1 MIDLLFFVSGFAGLA
16 LEVVWLRQLGWI
28 AGTTRAAVAL
38 VLAVFMAGL
47 GIGALL
53 LGQLA
58 DRAARAGG
66 ARSAL
71 RLYGAL
77 ELGIAVTGALVT
89 LLLDGIAARGAGS
102 LLWRAPQLFAALASL
117 LLLPPTLLMGATLPA
132 ASRVA
137 ARVFG
142 GAGARVSRLYAVNTL
157 GAALGALVT
166 GYFLIARLG
175 VAGTGLAATTL
186 NALCGAAAIGGSA
199 WLTRAARSGRG
210 AAASTPPPDAPA
222 ASATPGTGLPPWV
235 LVLLAAA
242 SGFTMLGYEVIWTR
256 LLIYSAGSSVYAFA
270 GMLAVFLLGLV
281 GASAVASLRLARRP
295 RPVLDLAVSQA
306 VGGILALAGLVLLPV
321 LLPENPARLSQVGV
335 GSLFRSTLGPAARLV
350 LAPAL
355 ALGMAFPLVNALR
368 LREAERLGRDVGGV
382 YAANTLGAIAG
393 SLAAGFLLL
402 PILGAA
408 RAIQVLVA
416 LNLAAAALLLLTW
429 RPHTSSARSPQPALA
444 RILGIGFA
452 LAALLVPL
460 VAPGRD
466 AVRTV
471 TLRDA
476 TATRAPEEVLAYDE
490 GPTVTVAVVDD
501 RAGFRDPESRR
512 LLTDGLNM
520 SGTTWNAKRYMRF
533 LAHLPLLLHPAP
545 RSVLVIGLGTGMTAG
560 AATLHPDVS
569 EVTTAELAAE
579 VAKAARIFAPQNFA
593 VLDSPKHRLVIA
605 DGRHFLRTSG
615 GCYDVILAEPPP
627 PRASGTV
634 NLYSREYY
642 LACRDA
648 LNPGGFCLQWMP
660 LHSQGEEE
668 LRAKLATFLAVFPGA
683 TLWLPNGEEA
693 IVLGTAPGAA
703 LTPAPP
709 DSNVLAARI
718 ADPALAGALRAVG
731 LAAPADLIACYGFGP
746 ETLARYT
753 RDMSLVTDRHPFTEN
768 YLAHPRLFDPFDK
781 LRLLT
786 LVEPPPPALAAAA
799 GHPAALA
806 RARQAAAEMW
816 RGQMFKHPS
825 QLFEALRLAPEN
837 RYFQQLCLAEP
848 VQVAGLAAELARR
861 PGDREL
867 ELLRTQVLAATGRGE
882 ESLAALASLMATNQ
896 DWMPPRLL
904 TARVALHLG
913 VPERGLFVLAGA
925 PHAPAATTAA
935 EAANGLLTLA
945 ISAENATGG
954 ARVIAGRDYVNAL
967 LATRELG
974 LARETAAHLVTAAP
988 EAPEA
993 LLASALAFDRAGY
1006 PADALPMYERLE
1018 TAHPADPSLD
1028 RARGRALFY
1037 AGRPADAL
1045 PLLATAAKRTPGDP
1059 ETARLHAEALRELGR
1074 YAEAAAAIRA
1084 LRSAADPGDRAL
1096 GREREG
1102 SYRRLEANAARRSR
1116 D

>member
-38 VLAVFMAGL
+38 VLAVFLAGL

-53 LGQLA
+53 LGRLA
-58 DRAARAGG
+58 DRASREGG
-66 ARSAL
+66 GRSAL
-71 RLYGAL
+71 RLYGTL
-77 ELGIAVTGALVT
+77 ELGIAATGALVT

-175 VAGTGLAATTL
+175 VVDTGLAATTL
-186 NALCGAAAIGGSA
+186 NALCGAAAIAWSARLTAGSGPDRREASPPPSALASTAAPGGS
-199 WLTRAARSGRG
+199 LPARM
-210 AAASTPPPDAPA
+210 
-222 ASATPGTGLPPWV
+222 
-235 LVLLAAA
+235 LVLLAAW

-256 LLIYSAGSSVYAFA
+256 LLVYSAGSSVYAFA
-270 GMLAVFLLGLV
+270 GMLAVFLFGLV
-281 GASAVASLRLARRP
+281 GASAAASMRLARRGN
-295 RPVLDLAVSQA
+295 PVLDLAGSQA
-306 VGGILALAGLVLLPV
+306 AGGILSLAGLVLLPV
-321 LLPENPARLSQVGV
+321 LLPENPTRFSQTGI
-335 GSLFRSTLGPAARLV
+335 GSLFRTTLAPAARLV

-368 LREAERLGRDVGGV
+368 LREAERLGRDVGGI

-393 SLAAGFLLL
+393 SLAAGFLFL
-402 PILGAA
+402 PVLGAA
-408 RAIQVLVA
+408 RAIHVLAA
-416 LNLAAAALLLLTW
+416 LNLAAAALVLLIW
-429 RPHTSSARSPQPALA
+429 RPRSPIPPDGAPGHTRR
-444 RILGIGFA
+444 RILGVGLA
-452 LAALLVPL
+452 AAALLIPVL
-460 VAPGRD
+460 APGRQ
-466 AVRTV
+466 AVRAV

-476 TATRAPEEVLAYDE
+476 TSARAQADVLVYDE

-501 RAGFRDPESRR
+501 RAGFRDPEARR

-533 LAHLPLLLHPAP
+533 LAHLPILLHPAP

-560 AATLHPDVS
+560 AATLHPDVA
-569 EVTTAELAAE
+569 EVTTVELAAE
-579 VAKAARIFAPQNFA
+579 VAAAARTFAPQNFS

-634 NLYSREYY
+634 HLYSREYY
-642 LACRDA
+642 IACRDA

-683 TLWLPNGEEA
+683 TLWLPSGEEA

-703 LTPAPP
+703 SAPAPP
-709 DSNVLAARI
+709 ESSVLAARM
-718 ADPALAGALRAVG
+718 ADPALIAALRAVG
-731 LAAPADLIACYGFGP
+731 LAEPADLIACYGFGP

-753 RDMSLVTDRHPFTEN
+753 RDLPLVTDRHPFTEA
-768 YLAHPRLFDPFDK
+768 YLAHPRLLDPFDQ
-781 LRLLT
+781 LRLIT
-786 LVEPPPPALAAAA
+786 LVEPPPPPLAAAA
-799 GHPAALA
+799 GNPEALS
-806 RARQAAAEMW
+806 RARQAVAEMW
-816 RGQMFKHPS
+816 RGQMLNHPS
-825 QLFEALRLAPEN
+825 QLFEALRIEPEN

-848 VQVAGLAAELARR
+848 VQVAGLEAELARH

-867 ELLRTQVLAATGRGE
+867 ELLRTQVLAAIGRGE
-882 ESLAALASLMATNQ
+882 ESLAALASLMGAAQ

-913 VPERGLFVLAGA
+913 APERGLFVLAGA
-925 PHAPAATTAA
+925 PHGPETTTAA
-935 EAANGLLTLA
+935 EAAKGLLTLA
-945 ISAENATGG
+945 ISAENATGA
-954 ARVIAGRDYVNAL
+954 ARVIAGRDYINAL

-974 LARETAAHLVTAAP
+974 LARATAAHLVAAAP
-988 EAPEA
+988 ESPEA

-1006 PADALPMYERLE
+1006 PKEALPLYERLE

-1028 RARGRALFY
+1028 RARGRALLY

-1045 PLLATAAKRTPGDP
+1045 PLLAEAAKRRPGDP
-1059 ETARLHAEALRELGR
+1059 ETQRLHAEALRELGR
-1074 YAEAAAAIRA
+1074 YAEAAAAIAA
-1084 LRSAADPGDRAL
+1084 LRSASDPGDRAL
-1096 GREREG
+1096 GRERAG
-1102 SYRRLEANAARRSR
+1102 TYRRLAANAARR
-1116 D
+1116 

>member
-1 MIDLLFFVSGFAGLA
+1 VIDLLFFVSGFAGLA

-38 VLAVFMAGL
+38 VLAVFLAGL
-47 GIGALL
+47 GLGALL
-53 LGQLA
+53 LGRLA
-58 DRAARAGG
+58 DRPAGDG
-66 ARSAL
+66 SSGRSAF
-71 RLYGAL
+71 RLYGIL
-77 ELGIAVTGALVT
+77 ELGIAVSGASVT
-89 LLLDGIAARGAGS
+89 ILLDGIAASGAGS
-102 LLWRAPQLFAALASL
+102 ILWRVPQLFAALASL
-117 LLLPPTLLMGATLPA
+117 LLLPPTLLMGATLPV

-137 ARVFG
+137 VRVFG
-142 GAGARVSRLYAVNTL
+142 RAGSRVSRLYAVNTL

-166 GYFLIARLG
+166 GYFLIGRLG
-175 VAGTGLAATTL
+175 VVGTGLAATAL
-186 NALCGAAAIGGSA
+186 NAICGAAAIGFAAWRASPKSA
-199 WLTRAARSGRG
+199 S
-210 AAASTPPPDAPA
+210 SPPA
-222 ASATPGTGLPPWV
+222 ASEPRPGSISAPAGTVPPRI
-235 LVLLAAA
+235 LVLIAAG

-281 GASAVASLRLARRP
+281 GAGAAVSLRLARRGN
-295 RPVLDLAVSQA
+295 PVLDLAVSQA
-306 VGGILALAGLVLLPV
+306 VGGILALAGLLLLPA
-321 LLPENPARLSQVGV
+321 LLPDNPARFSQAGL
-335 GSLFRSTLGPAARLV
+335 GSLFRITLAPAARLV

-382 YAANTLGAIAG
+382 YAANTLGSIAG

-408 RAIQVLVA
+408 RAIHVLAA
-416 LNLAAAALLLLTW
+416 LNLAAAALVILTW
-429 RPHTSSARSPQPALA
+429 RPDGVPNGRTAGRPRRRFLGAGLA
-444 RILGIGFA
+444 A
-452 LAALLVPL
+452 AALLVPVL
-460 VAPGRD
+460 GPGRQ
-466 AVRTV
+466 AVRAV

-476 TATRAPEEVLAYDE
+476 TSAREPADVLVYDE

-501 RAGFRDPESRR
+501 RAGFRDPEARR

-533 LAHLPLLLHPAP
+533 LAHLPLLLHPSP

-560 AATLHPDVS
+560 AATLHPDVAQ
-569 EVTTAELAAE
+569 VTTVELAAE
-579 VAKAARIFAPQNFA
+579 VAAAARIFAPQNFS
-593 VLDSPKHRLVIA
+593 VLDSPKSRLVLA

-615 GCYDVILAEPPP
+615 DCYDVILAEPPP

-634 NLYSREYY
+634 HLYSREYY

-648 LNPGGFCLQWMP
+648 LNPGGMCLQWMP

-693 IVLGTAPGAA
+693 IALGTVPGPASAPA
-703 LTPAPP
+703 LP
-709 DSNVLAARI
+709 DSTLLAARM
-718 ADPALAGALRAVG
+718 ADPALVAALGAIG
-731 LAAPADLIACYGFGP
+731 LAGPADLLACYGFGP
-746 ETLARYT
+746 ETLSRYT
-753 RDMSLVTDRHPFTEN
+753 RDVPLVTDRHPFTEA
-768 YLAHPRLFDPFDK
+768 YLAHPRLFEPFDK
-781 LRLLT
+781 LRLVT
-786 LVEPPPPALAAAA
+786 LAEPPPPALAAAA
-799 GHPAALA
+799 GNAQELA
-806 RARQAAAEMW
+806 RARAAAAEMW

-848 VQVAGLAAELARR
+848 VQVSGLAAELAKH

-882 ESLAALASLMATNQ
+882 ESLAALASLMATAQ
-896 DWMPPRLL
+896 DWTPPRLL

-913 VPERGLFVLAGA
+913 APERGLFVLSDV
-925 PHAPAATTAA
+925 PHGPAVATAA

-945 ISAENATGG
+945 LSAENATGA

-974 LARETAAHLVTAAP
+974 LARTAAARLVAAAP
-988 EAPEA
+988 ESPEA
-993 LLASALAFDRAGY
+993 LLASALALDRAGY
-1006 PADALPMYERLE
+1006 PPAALPFYERLKA
-1018 TAHPADPSLD
+1018 AHPADPSLD
-1028 RARGRALFY
+1028 RARGRSLFF

-1045 PLLATAAKRTPGDP
+1045 PLLAAAARRNPADP
-1059 ETARLHAEALRELGR
+1059 ETQRLHAEALRELGR
-1074 YAEAAAAIRA
+1074 YGEAADAIAALA
-1084 LRSAADPGDRAL
+1084 SAAPAPEDQAL
-1096 GREREG
+1096 ARERAG
-1102 SYRRLEANAARRSR
+1102 TYRRLEANAARR
-1116 D
+1116 